1 MRWSIGLVGERL
13 FTGGRLG
20 NGSRLRFGN
29 RLIFESVADDSC
41 ANSTGR
47 FYVLRE
53 VCRPPEG
60 ASFEGWPVGS
70 GNGSEAFRTRDERL
84 RKNLL
89 CVGVSKQPTVS
100 GCDRSIG
107 KCSRTNFTK
116 EFAPQKIVC
125 IFYAMRYCII
135 HALPIILSLSR
146 RTSVPETKQGLRQ
159 SCGPM
164 RHKRP

>member
-20 NGSRLRFGN
+20 NGGRLRFGN

-60 ASFEGWPVGS
+60 ASFESWPVGS
-70 GNGSEAFRTRDERL
+70 ASARIDEGSRASYFTAISLLVGGWWRRAVDKRNRCIGKGLQPKISEVSTPREIKLQIFVNRPIH
-84 RKNLL
+84 KNL
-89 CVGVSKQPTVS
+89 QPDTLV
-100 GCDRSIG
+100 
-107 KCSRTNFTK
+107 
-116 EFAPQKIVC
+116 
-125 IFYAMRYCII
+125 
-135 HALPIILSLSR
+135 LSR

-159 SCGPM
+159 A
-164 RHKRP
+164 